1 MTAPAPDISLV
12 VCAFDMA
19 RELPRTI
26 ETLSPAYQRGIDGLG
41 CEVIVLDNGSTPPVD
56 ATALRRV
63 LPGLRVFRPA
73 NISRSPVA
81 AINRAVAMTKA
92 PLVGLF
98 IDGARMAS
106 PGLLALAHAAW
117 RRDPARAIGT
127 PGFHLG
133 PAVQMQSVAQGY
145 DAATEDALL
154 ASVPW
159 QRDGY
164 RLFDIAVLA
173 GSSRGGW
180 EGCIAESNA
189 LFMDRALWDAIGGLD
204 ERFASAG
211 GGFCNLDLWDRAVAA
226 SDGAPWIIL
235 GEATFHQVHGGAATS
250 GTPETRR
257 EMAAEYARLR
267 GHAFAT
273 PAYTARRIGSLDH
286 VPPRHRPA

>member
-1 MTAPAPDISLV
+1 MTADAPDISLV

-26 ETLSPAYQRGIDGLG
+26 ETLSPGYQRGIDGLV
-41 CEVIVLDNGSTPPVD
+41 CEVVVLDNGSTPPVD
-56 ATALRRV
+56 AAALAGV
-63 LPGLRVFRPA
+63 LPGIRVIRPA
-73 NISRSPVA
+73 TVSPSPVA
-81 AINRAVAMTKA
+81 AINAAVAMTRA

-106 PGLLALAHAAW
+106 PGMLALANAAW
-117 RRDPARAIGT
+117 RQDPARAIGT

-133 PAVQMQSVAQGY
+133 PEVQMQSVAKGY
-145 DAATEDALL
+145 DAAAEDALL

-159 QRDGY
+159 RQDGY

-180 EGCIAESNA
+180 GGCIAESNA

-226 SDGAPWIIL
+226 SDGAPWMIL
-235 GEATFHQVHGGAATS
+235 GEATFHQVHGGAATN
-250 GTPETRR
+250 GTAEARR
-257 EMAAEYARLR
+257 EMAAEYARIR
-267 GHAFAT
+267 GHPFAT
-273 PAYTARRIGSLDH
+273 PAYTACPIGSLDH
-286 VPPRHRPA
+286 VPPRHRPG